1 MPEPLTPEQL
11 TALVESNARA
21 IQALSNET
29 REGFEEVRRDLAQ
42 VAQLLAIGYG
52 AQVAVNKDFELR
64 LRELQRWQRQQEGNP
79 EN

>member
-1 MPEPLTPEQL
+1 MPEPLSNEQL

-21 IQALSNET
+21 IQANSAAIAET
-29 REGFEEVRRDLAQ
+29 NRNIAQ